1 MEGLGFVVGAGRVV
15 ENQSVRAIRRLGPD
29 SGAQL
34 HALARRCR
42 LVMKVSSVERDRAKS
57 SVVDAFIKVQNGSD
71 VRGVAMDTF
80 PEEPV
85 TLKKEYVAEIASSF
99 ARWVATVKG
108 KDIRDVRIS
117 LGRDSR
123 LSGPELLQI
132 SADAISSTGASA
144 TDFELATTPAMFM
157 STILGEVPFDGAIM
171 LTASHLPKNRN
182 GLKFFTSQGGTGKAD
197 VKAILL
203 DAADAMDARGGES
216 IPYSEAT
223 IEKQD
228 FMATYSEHLVNI
240 IRRECNDPDDY
251 DRPLTGTKI
260 LVDAGN
266 GAGGFFVHR
275 VLNELGADTTG
286 SQFLDPD
293 GSFPNHV
300 PNPEDKIAMKMTSEA
315 VIENTADLG
324 VVFDTD
330 VDRSGVVDAQ
340 GNEVNK
346 NRLIAVVAS
355 IVLQEHQGTTIVT
368 DSVTSNGLSAFIES
382 KGGVHFRFKRGYK
395 NVIDQG
401 IELNIKG
408 QDSQLSIETS
418 GHGAMKENYMLDD
431 GAYLAVKIIIE
442 LVRIKRRN
450 SEQGV
455 EVLYEGLGEPKEA
468 VEHRIKFKSSEF
480 DFKSYGSKLLADLAE
495 YGKGVSEWELEKVNY
510 EGFRFSVAEEGG
522 KAGWFLLRQSLH
534 DPLLPLNIESEMEGG
549 TQAILSTLKPF
560 LERYSEL
567 DLSVLSDA

>member
-1 MEGLGFVVGAGRVV
+1 MEGLGFVVGVSRVV
-15 ENQSVRAIRRLGPD
+15 ENRPARVIRGPRPD

-42 LVMKVSSVERDRAKS
+42 PVMKVSSVERDRAKS
-57 SVVDAFIKVQNGSD
+57 SVVEAFIKVQNGSD

-85 TLKKEYVAEIASSF
+85 TLKREYVAEIASSF

-132 SADAISSTGASA
+132 SAEAISSTGASA

-171 LTASHLPKNRN
+171 LTASHLPQNRN

-203 DAADAMDARGGES
+203 DAADAMDARGGEP
-216 IPYSEAT
+216 IPHSEAN

-240 IRRECNDPDDY
+240 IRRECDDPEDY
-251 DRPLTGTKI
+251 DRPLAGTKI

-315 VIENTADLG
+315 VIKNAADLG

-450 SEQGV
+450 KEQGV

-468 VEHRIKFKSSEF
+468 VEYRIKFKSADF

-495 YGKGVSEWELEKVNY
+495 FGKGVSEWELEKVNY

-534 DPLLPLNIESEMEGG
+534 DPLLPLNVESEVEGG
-549 TQAILSTLKPF
+549 VQAIVSTLKPF

-567 DLSVLSDA
+567 DLSVLPDA